1 MKAIRKQKQA
11 FTLIEL
17 LVVMAV
23 IAILAGMLFPAL
35 NLIRQRA
42 WNTAAR
48 DLCQQTCVAWNALL
62 MEQRR
67 YPPTTLLKDSGVTHD
82 LEGGDIEVTM
92 STKATSLLN
101 WWKPRH
107 PDPTKDAKAYKDWLD
122 NYRLDPTK
130 PEKGIVFN
138 DSGFGIKVWPK
149 NLNDLYLERTS
160 EQRKWGLIA
169 PWVRKY
175 LPKTSGDAISDE
187 DKARISA
194 ATVHVLL
201 DTSGDGKITLPDY
214 LGGQIELNKTVVAWV
229 YAGEDKIKIIK
240 SW

>member
-1 MKAIRKQKQA
+1 MKVKSKPQQA

-42 WNTAAR
+42 WKTAAR
-48 DLCQQTCVAWNALL
+48 DLCQQTCVAWNSLL
-62 MEQRR
+62 LEQRR
-67 YPPTTLLKDSGVTHD
+67 FPPVSLLKDSGSTLDLDRGD
-82 LEGGDIEVTM
+82 LEVMMT
-92 STKATSLLN
+92 TKATSILN

-107 PDPTKDAKAYKDWLD
+107 PDPTKDAAAYEAWLQ
-122 NYRLDPTK
+122 T
-130 PEKGIVFN
+130 KGIQFN
-138 DSGFGIKVWPK
+138 DSGFGIKNWPQ

-160 EQRKWGLIA
+160 EQRKWGLVA
-169 PWVRKY
+169 PWVKRY
-175 LPKTSGDAISDE
+175 ISDKDESTIPDE
-187 DKARISA
+187 DKARVLA

-201 DTSGDGKITLPDY
+201 DTNGDGKLTLPDH
-214 LGGQIELNKTVVAWV
+214 LGGSVVLNKTVVAWV
-229 YAGEDKIKIIK
+229 YEDENKIKIVK

>member
-35 NLIRQRA
+35 NMIRQRA
-42 WNTAAR
+42 WDTAAR
-48 DLCQQTCVAWNALL
+48 DLCQQTCVAWNSLL

-67 YPPTTLLKDSGVTHD
+67 YPPISLLKDTGFATD
-82 LEGGDIEVTM
+82 LEGGDIEVAM
-92 STKATSLLN
+92 NTKATSLLN

-107 PDPTKDAKAYKDWLD
+107 PDPAKDATAYNKWLSD
-122 NYRLDPTK
+122 K
-130 PEKGIVFN
+130 KIKFN
-138 DSGFGIKVWPK
+138 GSGFGIEDWPK
-149 NLNDLYLERTS
+149 NLNDLYLERTT
-160 EQRKWGLIA
+160 EQRKWGLVA
-169 PWVRKY
+169 PWVRRFVSDKSD
-175 LPKTSGDAISDE
+175 TTISSE
-187 DKARISA
+187 DIARVRA

-201 DTSGDGKITLPDY
+201 DTSGDGKITLPDH

-229 YAGEDKIKIIK
+229 YSDEKQAKIIK